1 MAEKE
6 CWITTRELAMT
17 SKGDIGEIM
26 AVRMQENGICDVD
39 VQWFW
44 DFGAPT
50 TLHIPIDG
58 TDEDYQN
65 FYIVCNK
72 YFGNV
77 DVPTV
82 KERIKRLESFRIRC
96 LSITMGSMFEDAV
109 NVEVCLRRMVRDV
122 TGDESI
128 MRTRISC

>member
-39 VQWFW
+39 VRWFW

-58 TDEDYQN
+58 TDEDYRN

-82 KERIKRLESFRIRC
+82 KERIKRLESLRIRC

>member
-1 MAEKE
+1 MSEKE
-6 CWITTRELAMT
+6 CWITTRKLAIT

-26 AVRMQENGICDVD
+26 AVRMQENGICEVD
-39 VQWFW
+39 VRWIW

-65 FYIVCNK
+65 FYIAGNK

-96 LSITMGSMFEDAV
+96 LSITMGSIFEDAV
-109 NVEVCLRRMVRDV
+109 NVEVSLRRMVCDV
-122 TGDESI
+122 TGDKSI

>member
-6 CWITTRELAMT
+6 CWITTRKLAMT

-39 VQWFW
+39 VRWFW

-65 FYIVCNK
+65 FYIAGNK

-96 LSITMGSMFEDAV
+96 LSSTMGAIFEDAIK
-109 NVEVCLRRMVRDV
+109 VEDSLRRMVRDA

-128 MRTRISC
+128 MRTIISF

>member
-6 CWITTRELAMT
+6 CWITTRKLAIT

-26 AVRMQENGICDVD
+26 AVRMQENGICEVD
-39 VQWFW
+39 VRWIW

-65 FYIVCNK
+65 FYIAGNK

-96 LSITMGSMFEDAV
+96 LSLAMGSIFEDAV
-109 NVEVCLRRMVRDV
+109 NVEGCLRRMVCDV